1 MEPIRALEFF
11 SGIGAMHYGLQWS
24 GAPGEVVCSFDISP
38 IPNAC
43 YAYNFGSQSVQVAI
57 ESLSTKRLA
66 SYNANGTWNGQPS
79 IRPSQE
85 KDDQDPR
92 CKGILCLISKLAEL
106 PVPPTY
112 IFFENVKNFE
122 DSRTRDTLVVQL
134 KTLGYDFVEWFL
146 TPLQMGIPND
156 RGRYFLTARKVR
168 ERGDAG
174 TVVDVPELHL
184 RTAWPGGDK
193 PPRPVEEFLEE
204 DADGELVRT
213 YKMPDAFVR
222 RRQVLSDNVVVTG
235 KSTRTAC
242 FTKAYGHHGRGAG
255 SYLQTKGFDDPIG
268 LNEPATAVDR
278 LGLRYF
284 TPTEI
289 ARLHAF
295 PIDAKAPRPPRP
307 TAHSFSFP
315 PDLSLAQK
323 WRVLG
328 NSMNVAVVGN
338 LMRVLF
344 NKEEWNEMKA
354 FEVDYHKVEK

>member
-1 MEPIRALEFF
+1 
-11 SGIGAMHYGLQWS
+11 MHYGLQWS

-66 SYNANGTWNGQPS
+66 SYNANALKTLNTHAH
-79 IRPSQE
+79 E
-85 KDDQDPR
+85 
-92 CKGILCLISKLAEL
+92 
-106 PVPPTY
+106 
-112 IFFENVKNFE
+112 
-122 DSRTRDTLVVQL
+122 TLVVQL

-168 ERGDAG
+168 ERSDEG
-174 TVVDVPELHL
+174 TVIDVPELHL
-184 RTAWPGGDK
+184 RTAWPGGGK

-204 DADGELVRT
+204 DDDGELVRT

-268 LNEPATAVDR
+268 LDEPATAVDR

-289 ARLHAF
+289 ARLHAV

-344 NKEEWNEMKA
+344 SKEAWNEIKA